1 MDRGRRKTIK
11 GKVVG
16 NKMENTVVVQVDTT
30 CRHPV
35 YNKVIK
41 RSQKLYA
48 HDDSNALNVGDEV
61 TVVETRPIS
70 KLKRW
75 RVVAQ

>member
-1 MDRGRRKTIK
+1 MERGRRKTIK
-11 GKVVG
+11 GIVVG
-16 NKMENTVVVQVDTT
+16 NKMQNTVVVRVDTT

-35 YNKVIK
+35 YNKVVK

-48 HDDSNALNVGDEV
+48 HDATNELQPGAEV

-75 RVVAQ
+75 RVVG